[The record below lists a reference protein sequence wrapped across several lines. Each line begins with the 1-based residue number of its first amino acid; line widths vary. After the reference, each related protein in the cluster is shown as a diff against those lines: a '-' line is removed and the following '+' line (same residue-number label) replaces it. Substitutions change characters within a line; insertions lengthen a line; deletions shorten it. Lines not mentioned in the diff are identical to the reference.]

1 MFVKKKVVKRSYFSI
16 LFCVFSF
23 IGAVVL
29 GSCTSAKEGCGLE
42 EKYNNPDM
50 ETTKRGKSSLFS
62 KSQSRKMKKKS

>member
-1 MFVKKKVVKRSYFSI
+1 M
-16 LFCVFSF
+16 
-23 IGAVVL
+23 GAVVL

-62 KSQSRKMKKKS
+62 KSQGRKMKKKS